1 MSIKVNVVDGDIAAV
16 PAQAL
21 ITAVNSGGMWFG
33 GIDGVIMRAAGD
45 QFHGQAAEALRTD
58 PTVKAVACKK
68 LGWHYGMFVDVVFV
82 IDDLDEPL
90 YEVVRRGLATASQA
104 GYERVSMPA
113 IRFGV
118 MRGIGGTEVEKID
131 GIARAIQ
138 DQEADPENS
147 IKELSVVVFGDRALS
162 AQLRQRLDPA

>member
-1 MSIKVNVVDGDIAAV
+1 MTIKVNIVDGDIAAV

-21 ITAVNSGGMWFG
+21 ITAVNSGRRWFG
-33 GIDGVIMRAAGD
+33 GIGSVIMRAAGD
-45 QFHGQAAEALRTD
+45 QFHGQAEEALRND
-58 PTVKAVACKK
+58 PTVKAVACKQ
-68 LGWHYGMFVDVVFV
+68 LGWHHGRFVDVVFV

-104 GYERVSMPA
+104 GYELVSMPA

-118 MRGIGGTEVEKID
+118 TRGIGGTEAEKID

-138 DQEADPENS
+138 DQEADPANV
-147 IKELSVVVFGDRALS
+147 IKALSVVVYGDRALS
-162 AQLRQRLDPA
+162 AQLRQRLDLA